1 MRNAVHIKFNY
12 VGCLDNFKGPTKT
25 QFNNWTDNCHKWV
38 NIIYLFY
45 FQYIYSNFFFYFFSQ
60 ADFFEVF
67 MCKLMSNTN
76 SKDDSILYPSEE
88 MIQKLYQEVIKVDMY
103 HFHDCAGRAS
113 RDCRVFRAAEQFL
126 EVIFKSVS
134 TKVSQRVAA

>member
-1 MRNAVHIKFNY
+1 MNLNLFIK
-12 VGCLDNFKGPTKT
+12 
-25 QFNNWTDNCHKWV
+25 
-38 NIIYLFY
+38 LFFSY
-45 FQYIYSNFFFYFFSQ
+45 CSQ

-88 MIQKLYQEVIKVDMY
+88 MIQNLYQEVIEVDMY

>member
-1 MRNAVHIKFNY
+1 MGRWLKKKTDRRTLR
-12 VGCLDNFKGPTKT
+12 GFKYRYPNLS
-25 QFNNWTDNCHKWV
+25 FSFC
-38 NIIYLFY
+38 
-45 FQYIYSNFFFYFFSQ
+45 SQ

-88 MIQKLYQEVIKVDMY
+88 MIKTLYEDVITVDMY